1 VRIVNLW
8 SRRVSKMPRPMKVKI
23 FMDEEA
29 SLIEEQINGW
39 LDHLGSANIIKMET
53 VVTAIAEKP
62 DDGTYPCIVVTVW
75 YEPQASN

>member
-1 VRIVNLW
+1 VNLW

-29 SLIEEQINGW
+29 SLIEEQINSW

-53 VVTAIAEKP
+53 VVNAIAEKP